1 MAERLDRRQARTK
14 QLLRKALL
22 EIIAEK
28 GVDGITVTD
37 ISNRADVNR
46 GTFYLHY
53 QDAPDMLRQIMNEI
67 IMSLF
72 ALMQEMDPVVMR
84 QYAVKDIPYPNL
96 VRLLTEFA
104 NNADFLKVMLGPKG
118 DPSFAQQI
126 MTEFTSR
133 ISNRL
138 AYWQPSDEN
147 MLIPRDYLIAYI
159 SSANFGVVKYWLE
172 TDIKLTPEEVT
183 LILMRVSNLGPMSMT
198 GLPNKNLIDT
208 AKSSDVH
215 GTP

>member
-1 MAERLDRRQARTK
+1 MTERLDRRQARTK

-22 EIIAEK
+22 DIIAEK

-37 ISNRADVNR
+37 ITNRADVNR

-53 QDAPDMLRQIMNEI
+53 QDAPDMLNQIMNEI
-67 IMSLF
+67 MMSLF
-72 ALMQEMDPVVMR
+72 ALMQEMDPVAMR
-84 QYAVKDIPYPNL
+84 QFAVKDIPYPSM

-118 DPSFAQQI
+118 DPSFAQRI
-126 MTEFTSR
+126 MSEFTSR

-138 AYWQPSDEN
+138 AQWQPSDDN

-159 SSANFGVVKYWLE
+159 SSANFGVVKHWLE
-172 TDIKLTPEEVT
+172 MDANLSPEELT
-183 LILMRVSNLGPMSMT
+183 LILMNISNLGPMSMT
-198 GLPNKNLIDT
+198 GLP
-208 AKSSDVH
+208 KS
-215 GTP
+215 